1 MYFVTKTNIN
11 PKHELYDY
19 CVAMTALSKNIYNAA
34 LFRVRNIFTGFN
46 KDSLSDLEQEVFDEV
61 GLTENTYNCQIRRV
75 ISYNSLEKLMRANN
89 NPDFF
94 AGLPMQ
100 SSQAMVKKAT
110 TDFKNWL
117 ASLKHFKADPTLFLG
132 KPGMPHYIKSDK
144 TTAYITN
151 QDAVYKNAELKLP
164 LIKKRLPLPN
174 VPENAA
180 LKEVKI
186 KPYYNE
192 FIILC
197 TFETPD
203 VPINTKHT
211 HVASID
217 FGIDNIVALITDE
230 GKSFLYKGGAIKSC
244 NQFYNKRSSELR
256 SIITKG
262 HKNANAKSKQL
273 SVLSR
278 NRDQFINDQMHKIS
292 KNVIDICLANNV
304 GTIVL
309 GINKGMKQH
318 SNMGRSNN
326 QAFVSLPISR
336 LAFMITYKAQRAGII
351 VIEQE
356 ESYTSKADFLSNDL
370 IPVYGKEKGE
380 VSFSGSRI
388 KRGLYKSA
396 TGVIINADING
407 AANIMRKAG
416 FTINNKISDMAN
428 PVIMGFK
435 ELNNKSIPAKGIVAV

>member
-1 MYFVTKTNIN
+1 MYLVTKTNIN

-61 GLTENTYNCQIRRV
+61 ELTENTYNCQIRRV

-94 AGLPMQ
+94 VGLPMQ
-100 SSQAMVKKAT
+100 SSQAMVRKAT

-117 ASLKHFKADPTLFLG
+117 ASLKHFKADPTSFLG
-132 KPGMPHYIKSDK
+132 KPRMPHYIKSDK

-174 VPENAA
+174 VSENAT

-203 VPINTKHT
+203 VPINTKYT
-211 HVASID
+211 HVAAID
-217 FGIDNIVALITDE
+217 LGIDNIVALITDE

-262 HKNANAKSKQL
+262 HKNANVKSKQL
-273 SVLSR
+273 SILSR

-396 TGVIINADING
+396 TGNIINADING

>member
-1 MYFVTKTNIN
+1 MYLVTKTNIN

-19 CVAMTALSKNIYNAA
+19 CSTMTALSKNIYNAA

-244 NQFYNKRSSELR
+244 NQFFNKRSSKLK

-262 HKNANAKSKQL
+262 HKKAKVKSKQL
-273 SVLSR
+273 NILSR

-292 KNVIDICLANNV
+292 RDVIDICLANNV

-318 SNMGRSNN
+318 SNMGKSNN
-326 QAFVSLPISR
+326 QSFVSLPISR
-336 LAFMITYKAQRAGII
+336 LAFMITYKAQRAGIV

-356 ESYTSKADFLSNDL
+356 ESYTSKADFLSNDV
-370 IPVYGKEKGE
+370 IPIYGKEKGE

-396 TGVIINADING
+396 TGIIINADING

-416 FTINNKISDMAN
+416 FTINDNVSNMLN
-428 PVIMGFK
+428 PVIIGFK
-435 ELNNKSIPAKGIVAV
+435 ELNNKCIPVKGIVAV

>member
-1 MYFVTKTNIN
+1 MYLVTKTNIN

-61 GLTENTYNCQIRRV
+61 ELTENTYNCQIRRV

-100 SSQAMVKKAT
+100 SSQAMVRKAT

-117 ASLKHFKADPTLFLG
+117 ASLKHFKADPTSFLG

-174 VPENAA
+174 VSENAT

-203 VPINTKHT
+203 VPINTKYT
-211 HVASID
+211 HVAAID

-262 HKNANAKSKQL
+262 HKNANVKSKQL
-273 SVLSR
+273 SILSR

-309 GINKGMKQH
+309 GINKGIKQH

-336 LAFMITYKAQRAGII
+336 LAFMITYKAQHAGII

-396 TGVIINADING
+396 TGIIINADING

-416 FTINNKISDMAN
+416 FTINNKISDMVN

>member
-1 MYFVTKTNIN
+1 MYLVTKTNIN

-61 GLTENTYNCQIRRV
+61 ELTENTYNCQIRRV
-75 ISYNSLEKLMRANN
+75 ISYNSLEKLMRAND

-100 SSQAMVKKAT
+100 SSQAMVRKAT

-117 ASLKHFKADPTLFLG
+117 ASLKHFKADPTSFLG

-174 VPENAA
+174 VSENAT

-203 VPINTKHT
+203 VPINTKYT
-211 HVASID
+211 HVAAID

-262 HKNANAKSKQL
+262 HKNANVKSKQL
-273 SVLSR
+273 SILSR

-309 GINKGMKQH
+309 GINKGIKQH

-336 LAFMITYKAQRAGII
+336 LAFMITYKAQHAGII

-356 ESYTSKADFLSNDL
+356 ESYTYKADFLSNDL

-396 TGVIINADING
+396 TGIIINADING

-416 FTINNKISDMAN
+416 FTINNKISDMVN

>member
-1 MYFVTKTNIN
+1 
-11 PKHELYDY
+11 
-19 CVAMTALSKNIYNAA
+19 MTALSKNIYNAA

-211 HVASID
+211 RVASID

-244 NQFYNKRSSELR
+244 NQFFNKRSSKLK

-262 HKNANAKSKQL
+262 HKKAKVKSKQL
-273 SVLSR
+273 NILSR

-292 KNVIDICLANNV
+292 RDVIDICLANNV

-318 SNMGRSNN
+318 SNMGKSNN
-326 QAFVSLPISR
+326 QSFVSLPISR
-336 LAFMITYKAQRAGII
+336 LTFMITYKAQRAGIV

-356 ESYTSKADFLSNDL
+356 ESYTSKADFLSNDV
-370 IPVYGKEKGE
+370 IPIYGKEKGE

-396 TGVIINADING
+396 TGIIINADING

-416 FTINNKISDMAN
+416 FTINDNVSNMLN
-428 PVIMGFK
+428 PVIIGFK
-435 ELNNKSIPAKGIVAV
+435 ELNNKCIPVKGIVAV

>member
-1 MYFVTKTNIN
+1 
-11 PKHELYDY
+11 
-19 CVAMTALSKNIYNAA
+19 MTALSKNIYNAA

-61 GLTENTYNCQIRRV
+61 ELTENTYNCQIRRV

-110 TDFKNWL
+110 WL
-117 ASLKHFKADPTLFLG
+117 ASLKHFKVNPTLFLG

-435 ELNNKSIPAKGIVAV
+435 ELNSKSIPAKGIVAV

>member
-1 MYFVTKTNIN
+1 MYLVTKTNIN

-19 CVAMTALSKNIYNAA
+19 CSTMTALSKNIYNAA

-61 GLTENTYNCQIRRV
+61 ELTENTYNCQIRRV
-75 ISYNSLEKLMRANN
+75 ISYNSLEKLMRAND

-100 SSQAMVKKAT
+100 SSQAMVRKAT

-117 ASLKHFKADPTLFLG
+117 ASLKHFKADPTSFLG

-174 VPENAA
+174 VSENAT

-203 VPINTKHT
+203 VPINTKYT
-211 HVASID
+211 HVAAID

-262 HKNANAKSKQL
+262 HKNANVKSKQL
-273 SVLSR
+273 SILSR

-309 GINKGMKQH
+309 GINKGIKQH

-336 LAFMITYKAQRAGII
+336 LAFMITYKAQHAGII

-396 TGVIINADING
+396 TGIIINADING

-416 FTINNKISDMAN
+416 FTINDNVSNMLN
-428 PVIMGFK
+428 PVIIGFK
-435 ELNNKSIPAKGIVAV
+435 ELNNKCIPVKGIVAV

>member
-1 MYFVTKTNIN
+1 M
-11 PKHELYDY
+11 
-19 CVAMTALSKNIYNAA
+19 
-34 LFRVRNIFTGFN
+34 
-46 KDSLSDLEQEVFDEV
+46 
-61 GLTENTYNCQIRRV
+61 
-75 ISYNSLEKLMRANN
+75 
-89 NPDFF
+89 
-94 AGLPMQ
+94 
-100 SSQAMVKKAT
+100 
-110 TDFKNWL
+110 
-117 ASLKHFKADPTLFLG
+117 
-132 KPGMPHYIKSDK
+132 
-144 TTAYITN
+144 
-151 QDAVYKNAELKLP
+151 
-164 LIKKRLPLPN
+164 
-174 VPENAA
+174 
-180 LKEVKI
+180 
-186 KPYYNE
+186 
-192 FIILC
+192 
-197 TFETPD
+197 
-203 VPINTKHT
+203 
-211 HVASID
+211 ASID

-318 SNMGRSNN
+318 SNMGRLNN

-435 ELNNKSIPAKGIVAV
+435 ELNSKSIPAKGIVAV

>member
-1 MYFVTKTNIN
+1 MYLVTKTNIN

-61 GLTENTYNCQIRRV
+61 ELTENTYNCQIRRV

-100 SSQAMVKKAT
+100 SSQAMVRKAT

-117 ASLKHFKADPTLFLG
+117 ASLKHFKADPTSFLG
-132 KPGMPHYIKSDK
+132 KPRMPHYIKSDK

-174 VPENAA
+174 VSENAT

-203 VPINTKHT
+203 VPINTKYT
-211 HVASID
+211 HVAAID
-217 FGIDNIVALITDE
+217 LGIDNIVALITDE

-262 HKNANAKSKQL
+262 HKNANVKSKQL
-273 SVLSR
+273 SILSR

-396 TGVIINADING
+396 TGNIINADING

>member
-1 MYFVTKTNIN
+1 MYLVTKTNIN

-19 CVAMTALSKNIYNAA
+19 CSTMTALSKNIYNAA

-151 QDAVYKNAELKLP
+151 QDAVYKDAELKLP

-203 VPINTKHT
+203 VPI
-211 HVASID
+211 D

-244 NQFYNKRSSELR
+244 NQFYNKRSSELK

-336 LAFMITYKAQRAGII
+336 LAFMITYKAQRVGII

-435 ELNNKSIPAKGIVAV
+435 ELNSKSIPAKGIVAV

>member
-1 MYFVTKTNIN
+1 M
-11 PKHELYDY
+11 
-19 CVAMTALSKNIYNAA
+19 
-34 LFRVRNIFTGFN
+34 VR
-46 KDSLSDLEQEVFDEV
+46 
-61 GLTENTYNCQIRRV
+61 
-75 ISYNSLEKLMRANN
+75 
-89 NPDFF
+89 
-94 AGLPMQ
+94 
-100 SSQAMVKKAT
+100 KAT

-197 TFETPD
+197 TFETPN

-435 ELNNKSIPAKGIVAV
+435 ELNSKSIPAKGIVAV

>member
-1 MYFVTKTNIN
+1 MYLVTKTNIN

-19 CVAMTALSKNIYNAA
+19 CSTMTALSKNIYNAA

-46 KDSLSDLEQEVFDEV
+46 KDSLSDFEQEVFDEV
-61 GLTENTYNCQIRRV
+61 ALTENTYNCQIRHV

-89 NPDFF
+89 NPAFF

-100 SSQAMVKKAT
+100 SSQAMVRKAT

-117 ASLKHFKADPTLFLG
+117 TSLKMFKTDPTRFLG
-132 KPGMPHYIKSDK
+132 RPGMPRYIKSDR

-151 QDAVYKNAELKLP
+151 QDAVYKNTELKLP
-164 LIKKRLPLPN
+164 LVKKRLPLPD
-174 VPENAA
+174 VPENAT

-192 FIILC
+192 FIVLC
-197 TFETPD
+197 TFEIPD
-203 VPINTKHT
+203 VPIKTNLT

-244 NQFYNKRSSELR
+244 NQFFNKRSSKLK

-262 HKNANAKSKQL
+262 HKKAKVKSKQL
-273 SVLSR
+273 NILSR

-292 KNVIDICLANNV
+292 RDVIDICLANNV

-318 SNMGRSNN
+318 SNMGKSNN
-326 QAFVSLPISR
+326 QSFVSLPISR
-336 LAFMITYKAQRAGII
+336 LAFMITYKAQRAGIV

-356 ESYTSKADFLSNDL
+356 ESYTSKADFLSNDV
-370 IPVYGKEKGE
+370 IPIYGKEKGE

-396 TGVIINADING
+396 TGIIINADING

-416 FTINNKISDMAN
+416 FTINDNVSNMLN
-428 PVIMGFK
+428 PVIIGFK
-435 ELNNKSIPAKGIVAV
+435 ELNNKCIPVKGIVAV

>member
-1 MYFVTKTNIN
+1 MYFVTKTIIN

-19 CVAMTALSKNIYNAA
+19 CSTMTALSKNIYNAA

-61 GLTENTYNCQIRRV
+61 RLTENTFNCQIRRV
-75 ISYNSLEKLMRANN
+75 ISYNSLEKLMRAIN

-94 AGLPMQ
+94 SGLPMQ
-100 SSQAMVKKAT
+100 SSQAMVRKAT

-117 ASLKHFKADPTLFLG
+117 SALKRYKTDPSHFLG
-132 KPGMPHYIKSDK
+132 RPAMPHYLKSDK

-151 QDAVYKNAELKLP
+151 QDAVYKNAEIKLP

-174 VPENAA
+174 VPENAI

-192 FIILC
+192 FIILS
-197 TFETPD
+197 TFEIPD
-203 VPINTKHT
+203 VPQNSKLT

-217 FGIDNIVALITDE
+217 FGIENIVALITDE

-244 NQFYNKRSSELR
+244 NQLYNKRSSKLK

-262 HKNANAKSKQL
+262 HKNTNAKSKQL

-278 NRDQFINDQMHKIS
+278 NREQFINDQMHKIS
-292 KNVIDICLANNV
+292 RNVIDICLSNNV

-309 GINKGMKQH
+309 GINRGIKQH

-326 QAFVSLPISR
+326 QSFVSVPISR
-336 LAFMITYKAQRAGII
+336 LAFMITYKAQRAGIT

-396 TGVIINADING
+396 TGRIINADING
-407 AANIMRKAG
+407 AANIMCKAG
-416 FTINNKISDMAN
+416 FTINDKISNMIN
-428 PVIMGFK
+428 PVIIGFK
-435 ELNNKSIPAKGIVAV
+435 ELNSKSIPVEGIVAV

>member
-1 MYFVTKTNIN
+1 MYLVTKTNIN

-19 CVAMTALSKNIYNAA
+19 CSTMTALSKNIYNAA

-186 KPYYNE
+186 KPYYN
-192 FIILC
+192 
-197 TFETPD
+197 
-203 VPINTKHT
+203 
-211 HVASID
+211 A
-217 FGIDNIVALITDE
+217 
-230 GKSFLYKGGAIKSC
+230 
-244 NQFYNKRSSELR
+244 R
-256 SIITKG
+256 
-262 HKNANAKSKQL
+262 
-273 SVLSR
+273 
-278 NRDQFINDQMHKIS
+278 
-292 KNVIDICLANNV
+292 
-304 GTIVL
+304 
-309 GINKGMKQH
+309 GIN
-318 SNMGRSNN
+318 
-326 QAFVSLPISR
+326 
-336 LAFMITYKAQRAGII
+336 
-351 VIEQE
+351 
-356 ESYTSKADFLSNDL
+356 
-370 IPVYGKEKGE
+370 
-380 VSFSGSRI
+380 
-388 KRGLYKSA
+388 
-396 TGVIINADING
+396 
-407 AANIMRKAG
+407 
-416 FTINNKISDMAN
+416 
-428 PVIMGFK
+428 
-435 ELNNKSIPAKGIVAV
+435 

>member
-1 MYFVTKTNIN
+1 MYLVTKTNIN

-100 SSQAMVKKAT
+100 SSQAMVRKAT

-309 GINKGMKQH
+309 GINKGMKQY

-326 QAFVSLPISR
+326 IQP
-336 LAFMITYKAQRAGII
+336 
-351 VIEQE
+351 
-356 ESYTSKADFLSNDL
+356 
-370 IPVYGKEKGE
+370 
-380 VSFSGSRI
+380 
-388 KRGLYKSA
+388 
-396 TGVIINADING
+396 
-407 AANIMRKAG
+407 
-416 FTINNKISDMAN
+416 
-428 PVIMGFK
+428 
-435 ELNNKSIPAKGIVAV
+435 

>member
-1 MYFVTKTNIN
+1 
-11 PKHELYDY
+11 
-19 CVAMTALSKNIYNAA
+19 MTALSKNIYNAA

-197 TFETPD
+197 
-203 VPINTKHT
+203 

-435 ELNNKSIPAKGIVAV
+435 ELNSKCIPAKGIVAV